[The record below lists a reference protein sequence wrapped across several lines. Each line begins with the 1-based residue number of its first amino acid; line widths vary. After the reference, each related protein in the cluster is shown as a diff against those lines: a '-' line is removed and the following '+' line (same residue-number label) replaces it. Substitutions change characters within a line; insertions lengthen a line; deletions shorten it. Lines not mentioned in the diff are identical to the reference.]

1 MPSNR
6 GRFTQPAR
14 RLTQWTGSPY
24 AALLVGTAVALWL
37 LIGFVVDFS
46 RSWELCVTVGLP
58 ILSLGVLIVIQH
70 TQTHDDRAMQL
81 KLDELIRAIDGA
93 STRLMGAEDEDWDD
107 LNDLRQR
114 SRDGL
119 LKSTNRRNEPGRDGS
134 PDGSDVEQIR

>member
-1 MPSNR
+1 MPSSR
-6 GRFTQPAR
+6 SRFTQPAR

-24 AALLVGTAVALWL
+24 AALAVGTAVAVWL
-37 LIGFVVDFS
+37 AIGFVVGFT
-46 RSWELCVTVGLP
+46 RPWELCVTIGFP
-58 ILSLGVLIVIQH
+58 IVSLGVLIVIQH

-81 KLDELIRAIDGA
+81 KLDELIRAIEGA

-119 LKSTNRRNEPGRDGS
+119 VDHDERDPASLG
-134 PDGSDVEQIR
+134 